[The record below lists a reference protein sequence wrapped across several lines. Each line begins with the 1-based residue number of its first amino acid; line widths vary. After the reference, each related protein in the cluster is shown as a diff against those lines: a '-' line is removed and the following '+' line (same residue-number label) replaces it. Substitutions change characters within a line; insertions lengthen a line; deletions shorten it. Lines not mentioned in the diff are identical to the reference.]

1 MKAQPFVI
9 EKLFNS
15 PVNKVWQA
23 ITDKDKMAQWYFKLE
38 DFKPEV
44 GFIFEFTG
52 GPENGIQ
59 YIHHC
64 EITEAIPNKKLTH
77 TWKYVGYPGE
87 SLVTWELFNEG
98 VKTRLRLTH
107 SGLESFPADNTDF
120 AKENFAK
127 GWDYIVNTSLLNY
140 LQA

>member
-1 MKAQPFVI
+1 MKTQPFVI
-9 EKLFNS
+9 EKLFNA
-15 PVNKVWQA
+15 PINKVWQA

-77 TWKYVGYPGE
+77 TWTYVGYPGE

-98 VKTRLRLTH
+98 DKTRLRLTH
-107 SGLESFPADNTDF
+107 SGLESFPADNADF

-127 GWDYIVNTSLLNY
+127 GWDYIINTSLLNY